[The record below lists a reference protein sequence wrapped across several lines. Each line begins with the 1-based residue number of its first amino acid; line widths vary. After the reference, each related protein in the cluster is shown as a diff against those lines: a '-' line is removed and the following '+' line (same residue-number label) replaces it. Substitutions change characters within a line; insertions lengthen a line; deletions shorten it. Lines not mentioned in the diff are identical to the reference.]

1 MYLCNAIN
9 KIYTM
14 TTKNTIA
21 VLGILISFRA
31 FSQKPTLQVDPNAQL
46 LEISINKIIKV
57 SENKLSST
65 LTAHTVKLVDG
76 NTPDIEDDSGNPTV
90 NSTSIEGMI
99 DTFLS
104 VSGVSRCTF
113 DNATQTFT
121 ILSTPETSLTVVI
134 ASINNI

>member
-21 VLGILISFRA
+21 VLGILISFGA

-65 LTAHTVKLVDG
+65 LTAHTVKLVDR

-113 DNATQTFT
+113 YNATQTFT